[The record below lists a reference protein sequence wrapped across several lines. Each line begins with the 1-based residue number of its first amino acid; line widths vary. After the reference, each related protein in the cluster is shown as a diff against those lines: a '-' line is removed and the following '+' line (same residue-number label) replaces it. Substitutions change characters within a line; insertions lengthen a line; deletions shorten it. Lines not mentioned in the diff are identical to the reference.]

1 MGSSAGA
8 AASAG
13 VSSLAGASAWPEAS
27 ASEEV
32 QRVFDRVSK
41 KHVTGNGNRLYTYE
55 VVAQQLHDES
65 RVLVA
70 LLAEG
75 VELYNWCVSKIIITK
90 SQKTLLVFSK
100 FKKERTSNSIVEG
113 LLGEVASLVG
123 GVEDLIVEDG
133 EVEGK
138 TKADGVGG
146 RQLSLGNLGGSLVSL
161 EGLVGGVLAAVT
173 NGELGEVTVVVTL
186 PVTSKKIN

>member
-1 MGSSAGA
+1 MES
-8 AASAG
+8 
-13 VSSLAGASAWPEAS
+13 V
-27 ASEEV
+27 
-32 QRVFDRVSK
+32 
-41 KHVTGNGNRLYTYE
+41 NGNRACTYE
-55 VVAQQLHDES
+55 VVTEQLHDES

-75 VELYNWCVSKIIITK
+75 VELCNGCVSKMTITK
-90 SQKTLLVFSK
+90 RRRRWHVYSK
-100 FKKERTSNSIVEG
+100 FGKRLTSDGIVKG

-123 GVEDLIVEDG
+123 GVEDLVVEDG

-161 EGLVGGVLAAVT
+161 EGLIGRVLAAVA

-186 PVTSKKIN
+186 PVASEKKN